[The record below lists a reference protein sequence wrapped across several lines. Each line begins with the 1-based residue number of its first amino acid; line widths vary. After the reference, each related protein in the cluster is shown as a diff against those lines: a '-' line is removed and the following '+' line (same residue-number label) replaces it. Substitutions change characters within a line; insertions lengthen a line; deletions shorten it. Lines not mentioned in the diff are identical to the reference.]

1 MIFSLT
7 YIDKGEQEWQQ
18 APPGHPEWHRHG
30 YLGPCLTGLFI
41 FWCGEMKTG
50 LSHGQHEV
58 LLCEIS
64 RTGHFLRENLLSYSL
79 PDWAS
84 LECWSALNL
93 DPQSK
98 MSETVKAYL
107 MACIGN
113 LNLVQV
119 GWLVRCQP
127 GWPGNHQLRK
137 HPKNVHNLRH
147 RLLSHFQSYQHPFNF
162 LTCSQNINIHN

>member
-1 MIFSLT
+1 M
-7 YIDKGEQEWQQ
+7 GEQEWEQ

-119 GWLVRCQP
+119 GWFDASQADLAIIRSGGIQTTP
-127 GWPGNHQLRK
+127 SEPFSIIPTSF
-137 HPKNVHNLRH
+137 PKTVNLLIFWH
-147 RLLSHFQSYQHPFNF
+147 LPKI
-162 LTCSQNINIHN
+162 LTLFVLGLFDQYL